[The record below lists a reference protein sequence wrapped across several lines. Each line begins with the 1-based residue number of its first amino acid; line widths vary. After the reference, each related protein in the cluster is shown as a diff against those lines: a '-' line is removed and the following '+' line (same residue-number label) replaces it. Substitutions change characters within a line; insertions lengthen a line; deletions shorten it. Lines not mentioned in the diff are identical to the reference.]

1 MRGVPDFAPLDFKL
15 SVRSDSA
22 VYVLQPLTA
31 NARQWCEEV
40 CGVDA
45 SEPEFRLNLFE
56 HAIAR
61 YLRAIDAAG
70 LRVEHVRTPM
80 Q

>member
-1 MRGVPDFAPLDFKL
+1 MCGYVEHAQPDFSCTLRADDL
-15 SVRSDSA
+15 
-22 VYVLQPLTA
+22 VYILEPLTA
-31 NARQWCEEV
+31 SARQWCEEV